1 MAESEYNLE
10 GYLIRLAQDAT
21 FRALAEREPEASFKD
36 YALTEEQRAEL
47 RNPGPGML
55 VLLGEALSASGRF
68 TPREKSHS
76 AAPPQPDLA
85 AAIQEISSSSGDNR
99 ISHLMALVRDY
110 GHRQIQGPRPPRHQ
124 RDITII
130 GLGIMTVDHITREAE
145 NALSAANEVLYVDTG
160 VATHSFLSSRCTSV
174 TSLFADSYAEGRTR
188 VESYEY
194 MAARVLDAAL
204 RNPPVVF
211 AIQGHP
217 LVFCQPPFL
226 IDNLAKLF
234 GLGVKICPGI
244 SAIDTITVDL
254 GFDPCTEGL
263 QLYEA
268 TDLLLRER
276 PLQPDVPAL
285 VWQVGAVESRLHT
298 AKASSPKR
306 FLRFQEYLLNFYP
319 PEHTLIAVYSSPF
332 PTMPATSFRFTVA
345 EISAQAPYLH
355 PGLTLFIPA
364 ISQRPVA
371 NVGLLQDIDD
381 RAHLDTLTKPR
392 ST

>member
-1 MAESEYNLE
+1 MSGSDNNLE
-10 GYLIRLAQDAT
+10 SYLVRLAQDAM
-21 FRALAEREPEASFKD
+21 FRALAERDPEASFAG
-36 YALTEEQRAEL
+36 YSLTQEQRAEL

-55 VLLGEALSASGRF
+55 VLLGEALTSSGRF
-68 TPREKSHS
+68 TPTEKSHS

-85 AAIQEISSSSGDNR
+85 AAIQGIYAATEDSRLSQ
-99 ISHLMALVRDY
+99 LMALVRDF
-110 GHRQIQGPRPPRHQ
+110 GHRHIEGPKPPGRP
-124 RDITII
+124 RDITIV

-145 NALSAANEVLYVDTG
+145 AALSAANEVLYVDTG
-160 VATHSFLSSRCTSV
+160 IATHAFLSARCTAT

-188 VESYEY
+188 VEAYEY
-194 MAARVLDAAL
+194 MAARVLEAGL
-204 RNPPVVF
+204 QNPPVVF

-234 GLGVKICPGI
+234 DLGVKICPGI

-298 AKASSPKR
+298 AKVSSPQR
-306 FLRFQEYLLNFYP
+306 FRRFQEYLLNYYP
-319 PEHTLIAVYSSPF
+319 ADHTLIAVYSSPF
-332 PTMPATSFRFTVA
+332 PTMPATSFRFTIA
-345 EISAQAPYLH
+345 ELCAQAAYLH

-371 NVGLLQDIDD
+371 NADLLQDIDD
-381 RAHLDTLTKPR
+381 RSHLDTLTTPE
-392 ST
+392 TT